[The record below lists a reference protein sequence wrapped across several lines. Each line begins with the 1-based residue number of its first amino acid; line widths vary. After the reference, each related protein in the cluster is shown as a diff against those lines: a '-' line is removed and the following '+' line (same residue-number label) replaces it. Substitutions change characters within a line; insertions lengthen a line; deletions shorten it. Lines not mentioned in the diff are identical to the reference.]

1 MDLKIEIAVRREI
14 EIEVYIKTVERE
26 IDVATTAI
34 EGTMSRIEI
43 EIGIEKEKEI
53 ELM

>member
-26 IDVATTAI
+26 IGVATTAI

-43 EIGIEKEKEI
+43 GIEKEI